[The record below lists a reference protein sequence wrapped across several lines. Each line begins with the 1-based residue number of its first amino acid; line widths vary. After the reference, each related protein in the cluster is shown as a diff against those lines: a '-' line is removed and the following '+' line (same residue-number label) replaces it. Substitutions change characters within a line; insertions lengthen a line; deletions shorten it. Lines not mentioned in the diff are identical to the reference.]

1 MNEEGSHMQDES
13 EIIDLI
19 KRYERMVETGGS
31 HYFDVEE
38 FEIMIEHYLEFSE
51 IKQAQNVL
59 KYASSLFPESLTI
72 QLREAQIL
80 ASEGKHMKAISRLKT
95 LLAFEPHNE
104 EIHLTLASIYSKMSE
119 HHLSITHFN
128 KALLT
133 ADSDIK
139 PEIIQDIALEYENL
153 GDWRKAIELLKKCIK
168 TDPSYESALFEIA
181 FCYDQIN
188 DIKSAIS
195 FFKKFVDEKPYSTL
209 GWYNLGNSYHR
220 LGSLKKAINA
230 YDFSIAIDETY
241 LRAYIQKAEAL
252 TTGENYSE
260 ALEVYNEIIELESA
274 TPHTLCC
281 IGECYERLGEYIQA
295 ETYYKK
301 CLDID
306 ADFSDAFV
314 GLGVLADLQ
323 SDIPLSI
330 RFFERAVQI
339 EPEHAD
345 FRLLLATSFM
355 KLAKPQEAETQF
367 AAIIEKFPKN
377 VEAWEG
383 RIDNLQRLDAHEAA
397 LEVLKEGIEVVNET
411 THLRYQ
417 QFFSFFA
424 SGKEAKA
431 FDLLDILLINHFDS
445 AGRFFN
451 LFPDLLNDNRIADR
465 YNRLKP

>member
-1 MNEEGSHMQDES
+1 MNEEENHMQDES

-19 KRYERMVETGGS
+19 KRYEHMVESGDS
-31 HYFDVEE
+31 HFFDVNE
-38 FEIMIEHYLEFSE
+38 FEIMIGHFLGFSD
-51 IKQAQNVL
+51 IKQAQKVL
-59 KYASSLFPESLTI
+59 QYASSLFPESLTL

-80 ASEGKHMKAISRLKT
+80 ASIGKHIKAISRLKT
-95 LLAFEPHNE
+95 LLAFEPHND

-119 HHLSITHFN
+119 HHLAINHFN

-133 ADSDIK
+133 SEIELK

-153 GDWRKAIELLKKCIK
+153 GEWRKAIELLKKCLKID
-168 TDPSYESALFEIA
+168 TSYESALFELA
-181 FCYDQIN
+181 YCYDQVN
-188 DIKSAIS
+188 DIKSAIA
-195 FFKKFVDEKPYSTL
+195 FFEKYLDHKPYSTL

-230 YDFSIAIDETY
+230 YDFSIAIDKTY

-252 TTGENYSE
+252 TTCENFRE
-260 ALEVYNEIIELESA
+260 ALEVYDEILELETA

-281 IGECYERLGEYIQA
+281 IGECYEKLGDFINA
-295 ETYYKK
+295 ENYYKK
-301 CLDID
+301 CLEID
-306 ADFSDAFV
+306 SDFSDAFV
-314 GLGVLADLQ
+314 GLGVVADLQ
-323 SDIPLSI
+323 SDISLSI

-397 LEVLKEGIEVVNET
+397 LEVLKEGIEVVNEP

-431 FDLLDILLINHFDS
+431 FDLLDMLLINHYES
-445 AGRFFN
+445 ASRFFN
-451 LFPDLLNDNRIADR
+451 SFPDLLNDNRIAER